1 MLTKEELIYTVSF
14 ITSKTIKDGNST
26 LEGATGLYYKTQ
38 KDGEDIYLII
48 SNKHFFEGKNKFEFS
63 MPFVDNNG
71 EEYTITY
78 KITIDPA
85 IHPTYDIGAICIT
98 DAVYNLTEKYSLKN
112 KFIEK
117 EDLLNI
123 SQQTIGSIEEALMIG
138 YPFGLKSDNSTMP
151 LIRHGIIS
159 TPLYFKYEGRE
170 EFLVDILCFKGSSG
184 SPIFINKNNRY
195 YVAGIERACL
205 EADKTNVGLGQCI
218 NSNFIKSYLTMII

>member
-1 MLTKEELIYTVSF
+1 
-14 ITSKTIKDGNST
+14 
-26 LEGATGLYYKTQ
+26 
-38 KDGEDIYLII
+38 
-48 SNKHFFEGKNKFEFS
+48 
-63 MPFVDNNG
+63 MPFVDNG
-71 EEYTITY
+71 EEYIMTH

-98 DAVYNLTEKYSLKN
+98 DAVHNLTQNYSLKN

-117 EDLLNI
+117 EDLLDI
-123 SQQTIGSIEEALMIG
+123 SPQTVNSIEEAFMIG

-151 LIRHGIIS
+151 LVRHGIIS

-195 YVAGIERACL
+195 FVAGIERACL
-205 EADKTNVGLGQCI
+205 EWGEINVGLGQCI
-218 NSNFIKSYLTMII
+218 NSNFIKSYLTMIV